1 MKIKI
6 PSMIFYGTL
15 KFLFY
20 IVLPLALIYFLETYL
35 PIMEFSDPFVLGII
49 IIGVIGTI
57 LAVLTHTFKKD
68 TVAHGYTKIIDSI
81 YSAIFVF
88 YIFGGFTVGDGFGN
102 FALSTTLVGYTIAAR
117 IGIQVIAYLSLIGAL
132 FSVGQHVFKTAEL
145 KKAKEYNITIKRK
158 FRASKAFRI
167 ASFVTSLILT
177 GYIISIPASAIFI
190 RPSLVGDG
198 FDFDHDDNGTPFDP
212 SDDLLS
218 MYLMFSI
225 ANGGAWSIFDV
236 RLDIDIIVQDC
247 TNGTHEL
254 IPDGT
259 RIGGSPDREYNFLH
273 YTTTTSENFTMSIEP
288 AYVFNLVI
296 CDATLEF
303 EISFEGR
310 YAQINLAV
318 DLTFAMPWENVTYI
332 P

>member
-15 KFLFY
+15 KFLLMV
-20 IVLPLALIYFLETYL
+20 ILPLVLIYFVEVYF
-35 PIMEFSDPFVLGII
+35 PIMDFNDAFVLGII
-49 IIGVIGTI
+49 VIGVIGTI
-57 LAVLTHTFKKD
+57 ITVLTHTFKKD
-68 TVAHGYTKIIDSI
+68 TVAHGYTKIIDSL
-81 YSAIFVF
+81 YAAIFTF

-102 FALSTTLVGYTIAAR
+102 FAINTTLAGYTVAAR
-117 IGIQVIAYLSLIGAL
+117 IGIQAIAYLSMIGAVL
-132 FSVGQHVFKTAEL
+132 GVCQHIFKTAEL
-145 KKAKEYNITIKRK
+145 KKDKEYNITIKRN
-158 FRASKAFRI
+158 FRASKVFRVAGI
-167 ASFVTSLILT
+167 VTSLILT
-177 GYIISIPASAIFI
+177 LYIVSIPVSAINI
-190 RPSLVGDG
+190 RAGLVGDG
-198 FDFDHDDNGTPFDP
+198 FEFAHDDNGTPDP

-254 IPDGT
+254 IPDDT

-273 YTTTTSENFTMSIEP
+273 YTSTTSENFSMSIDP
-288 AYVFNLVI
+288 AYVLYLVI

-303 EISFEGR
+303 ELSFVGR

-318 DLTFAMPWENVTYI
+318 DLTFALPWENVTYI

>member
-6 PSMIFYGTL
+6 PSMIFYGVI
-15 KFLFY
+15 KFLLM
-20 IVLPLALIYFLETYL
+20 IVLPLFVISLLEIYF
-35 PIMEFSDPFVLGII
+35 PIMQFSDAFVLGII

-57 LAVLTHTFKKD
+57 LTVLTHTFKKD
-68 TVAHGYTKIIDSI
+68 TIAHGYTKIIDSI
-81 YSAIFVF
+81 YGAFFIF

-102 FALSTTLVGYTIAAR
+102 FFINTSLMGYAISAR
-117 IGIQVIAYLSLIGAL
+117 IGIQVIAYLSMIGAL
-132 FSVGQHVFKTAEL
+132 INVGQHVFKTVEL
-145 KKAKEYNITIKRK
+145 KKNKEYNITIKRK
-158 FRASKAFRI
+158 FRASKVFRVAGI
-167 ASFVTSLILT
+167 VTSLILT
-177 GYIISIPASAIFI
+177 LYIVSIPLSAINI
-190 RPSLVGDG
+190 RAGLVGDG
-198 FDFDHDDNGTPFDP
+198 FTFDHDDNGTPYIP

-218 MYLMFSI
+218 IYLMFSI

-273 YTTTTSENFTMSIEP
+273 YTSTTSENFSMSIEP

-303 EISFEGR
+303 ELSFVGR
-310 YAQINLAV
+310 YAQINLAA
-318 DLTFAMPWENVTYI
+318 DLTFAIPWENVTYI